1 MLKKAE
7 SKERIK
13 GVSICRGAPRVT
25 NLKFADDSLLSCQA
39 TQVEGKTIA
48 EIIQTYARAS
58 RKSINLEK
66 SSAYFSS
73 NTSERQKGQILE
85 ILGLKEVD
93 RFETYLGLPTLIGR
107 AKYNTF
113 LYLKDKI

>member
-1 MLKKAE
+1 M
-7 SKERIK
+7 
-13 GVSICRGAPRVT
+13 
-25 NLKFADDSLLSCQA
+25 FANDSLLFCQA
-39 TQVEGKTIA
+39 TQAKGETIT
-48 EIIQTYARAS
+48 EILQTYAKAS
-58 RKSINLEK
+58 RQSINLEK

-113 LYLKDKI
+113 LYLKDNLEEAPRMDGNIIV